1 MRNEAECVVEKL
13 YRMRC
18 RVECK
23 WCVVL
28 MKETKT
34 KQRIQK
40 NKLIRCNKKKQ
51 SVSIVL
57 VYYQVFQ
64 VLLSFLKACSRY
76 KQNKHITKDL
86 IVSNN
91 SASNFQSVYLFFFSK
106 NIDVLIVQYDI

>member
-40 NKLIRCNKKKQ
+40 NKLIRCNKKKTVSQ
-51 SVSIVL
+51 YCISVLSSIPGIIKFFKGLFAV
-57 VYYQVFQ
+57 Q
-64 VLLSFLKACSRY
+64 
-76 KQNKHITKDL
+76 TK
-86 IVSNN
+86 
-91 SASNFQSVYLFFFSK
+91 
-106 NIDVLIVQYDI
+106 